1 MANDLVE
8 VQITEEEVS
17 MLTMSL
23 GIFITMLDGKIERR
37 HNRNE
42 RGQELDME
50 ELFFLMDKKFGAMT
64 LWRKMLVSAGCDPDM
79 IAEHIQK
86 ATEEEGL

>member
-8 VQITEEEVS
+8 VQVTEEEVS

-23 GIFITMLDGKIERR
+23 GIFITMLDEKIERR

-50 ELFFLMDKKFGAMT
+50 ELFFLMEDKRGVTILADT
-64 LWRKMLVSAGCDPDM
+64 LYVLLPIKRHP
-79 IAEHIQK
+79 
-86 ATEEEGL
+86 TET

>member
-8 VQITEEEVS
+8 IQVCEEEVS

-23 GIFITMLDGKIERR
+23 GMFITLLDDKIERR
-37 HNRNE
+37 HKRGE
-42 RGQELDME
+42 RGKEFDLE
-50 ELFFLMDKKFGAMT
+50 EVFFLMDKKFGAMN
-64 LWRKMLVSAGCDPDM
+64 LWRKMLVSAGADPDL
-79 IAEHIQK
+79 IAEHIER